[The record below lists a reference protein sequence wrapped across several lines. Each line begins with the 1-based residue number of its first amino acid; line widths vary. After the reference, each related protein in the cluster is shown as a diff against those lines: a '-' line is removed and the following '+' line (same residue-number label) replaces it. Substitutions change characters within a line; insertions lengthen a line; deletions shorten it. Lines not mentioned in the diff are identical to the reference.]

1 MFIRARLLT
10 DLIGSMPDF
19 TDLGMSKPLDDHERR
34 TKRDQYLQFLVF
46 CSIAVWHC
54 VMQFQ
59 AHLEVCDR
67 FLVCGPFTGGPTGT
81 KKKGSSEKSVG

>member
-1 MFIRARLLT
+1 MLMHTRLVT
-10 DLIGSMPDF
+10 ELIGSIPELTDF
-19 TDLGMSKPLDDHERR
+19 GMRMSLDIHERR
-34 TKRDQYLQFLVF
+34 TKCDQYLQFLVF
-46 CSIAVWHC
+46 SPLVLGHC

-59 AHLEVCDR
+59 SLSEVCDR